1 VAVVQPLLCL
11 AMSQSLAEEKR
22 QAEVQP
28 LFCLAL
34 SQTRCDVGV
43 NGLGHHDIMTHA
55 SAGRRELWQKRGV
68 RQWCV

>member
-1 VAVVQPLLCL
+1 
-11 AMSQSLAEEKR
+11 MSQSLAEEKR